1 MILLKEKTDVS
12 AFRERFESTE
22 LPTVT
27 GPGYYKLQTLQES
40 YFDTKLADSVKTF
53 SHRQIALLSIGLL
66 SAFLV
71 LFIACFN
78 YVNLSFSRLLKQV
91 NMIHVE
97 TLMGASH
104 SYICRQL
111 FIDTFLTVFIAF
123 ILSILVM
130 GDILSLFN
138 YFFDARLTFGF
149 ILSWKVFPFILLFVS
164 LWPLYRPPI

>member
-12 AFRERFESTE
+12 AFCERFESTE

-91 NMIHVE
+91 NMIHE
-97 TLMGASH
+97 RH
-104 SYICRQL
+104 
-111 FIDTFLTVFIAF
+111 
-123 ILSILVM
+123 
-130 GDILSLFN
+130 
-138 YFFDARLTFGF
+138 
-149 ILSWKVFPFILLFVS
+149 
-164 LWPLYRPPI
+164 

>member
-1 MILLKEKTDVS
+1 
-12 AFRERFESTE
+12 
-22 LPTVT
+22 
-27 GPGYYKLQTLQES
+27 
-40 YFDTKLADSVKTF
+40 
-53 SHRQIALLSIGLL
+53 
-66 SAFLV
+66 
-71 LFIACFN
+71 
-78 YVNLSFSRLLKQV
+78 
-91 NMIHVE
+91 
-97 TLMGASH
+97 MGASH

-164 LWPLYRPPI
+164 LLAIIPATYMTKKLNRFYQRISAIFSREKKKKTGSDPCRRANGYLHRIDDCLYDDTYATFNHRRAG